1 MYLNAT
7 SLENKL
13 DEFKVVVET
22 YCPKIVAVSETW
34 FKNNSTSIVS
44 GYNLYQRNRNDGR
57 RGGGVCLYIDKT
69 IDSYELNDVGFNLS
83 KFEQIWAIIYFGTDK
98 YLVGCI
104 YRPSDFIDMNDFAF
118 THKH

>member
-34 FKNNSTSIVS
+34 FKNNSMSIVS
-44 GYNLYQRNRNDGR
+44 GYNFLPEKQ
-57 RGGGVCLYIDKT
+57 K
-69 IDSYELNDVGFNLS
+69 
-83 KFEQIWAIIYFGTDK
+83 
-98 YLVGCI
+98 
-104 YRPSDFIDMNDFAF
+104 
-118 THKH
+118 